1 MIVCSLAACR
11 YDPLDFRENIPE
23 VGDAVIDRQLA
34 IFGESRISYYD
45 GQPSSATYLCTLV
58 TDIEGYV
65 EEEVSSAD
73 VGCVGCSENYTL
85 SFFAGD
91 DNNCGHTVG
100 GAATIALIPTSFF
113 PQDSQPDWQWGIL
126 TQDDEDEL
134 PSGAGGLP
142 LGYISANWS
151 PNGPG
156 DWDPRL
162 AFYPA
167 ADETGLDAYSREYF
181 ATGFYVWNTSNGSAT
196 WQMDLWLTQ

>member
-23 VGDAVIDRQLA
+23 VGDAVIDRQLT
-34 IFGESRISYYD
+34 IFGESRINYYD
-45 GQPSSATYLCTLV
+45 GNDYLCTLV

-91 DNNCGHTVG
+91 DNNCGHTVA
-100 GAATIALIPTSFF
+100 GAATIALTPTSFF
-113 PQDSQPDWQWGIL
+113 PQDSEPSGLWDTL

-134 PSGAGGLP
+134 PSGAGGFP
-142 LGYISANWS
+142 LGYISTNWS

-156 DWDPRL
+156 AWSPLL

-181 ATGFYVWNTSNGSAT
+181 ARGFYVWNTSNGSAY